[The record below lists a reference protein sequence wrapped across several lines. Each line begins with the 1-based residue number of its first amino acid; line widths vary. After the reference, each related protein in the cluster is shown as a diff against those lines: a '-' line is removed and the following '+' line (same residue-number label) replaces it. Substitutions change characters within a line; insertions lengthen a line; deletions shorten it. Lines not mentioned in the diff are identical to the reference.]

1 MNFLKKYNEEITLIL
16 LLFGLFLYAL
26 GLHALKGLP
35 TPQTFFYLGGIIFF
49 IYNRK
54 YFSLKEDFKNLL
66 IPLICMLILILLGIT
81 TIFDTTMPPKIINL
95 LKDIRSHIFNYF
107 ILLFIFYFFIKYIRS
122 KFLFYFFI
130 FFGFL
135 FLLNTSAMMFLG
147 FKNGLYHISFHQN
160 IPFFFKAIF
169 TYNIWIITPITAAL
183 SGLVIF
189 KKLRILFFI
198 LFACSIFALFANG
211 ERSFFVALL
220 VMVLA
225 VFIFCKYKY
234 KIQILLVLFLLS
246 FPLSY
251 AIYNY
256 SKNLPQRYN
265 VSNMIDNFL
274 VVALTPVVEMGK
286 YDEFCFNG
294 TLNCDYESIKEGK
307 SPITWEHSS
316 LARIAMSKSTFL
328 AFLDNPF
335 RATTMNTFGI
345 GEYLYKYYEENDSK
359 NKGYASLEP
368 NMNLYIH
375 PHNFV
380 FSLLFSYGIFGFSA
394 IAFLFINIM
403 QKAYYLYLKHG
414 NIYIRF
420 ISLSLFLCFI
430 GILFQSLFDAIY
442 PVILRMLF
450 VLFGIIF
457 GLYYR
462 GSDI

>member
-1 MNFLKKYNEEITLIL
+1 MNFLKKYNEEITSIL

-26 GLHALKGLP
+26 GLHDKKG
-35 TPQTFFYLGGIIFF
+35 TPSPQIFFYLGGIIFF

-54 YFSLKEDFKNLL
+54 YFSLREDFKNLL

-81 TIFDTTMPPKIINL
+81 TIFDTIMPIKTLNL

-107 ILLFIFYFFIKYIRS
+107 ILLFIFYFFIRYIRS

-135 FLLNTSAMMFLG
+135 LLLNTSAMIFLG
-147 FKNGLYHISFHQN
+147 LKNGLYHVSFHQN

-169 TYNIWIITPITAAL
+169 TYNIWIIIPIALTL

-211 ERSFFVALL
+211 ERSFFVAFL

-246 FPLSY
+246 FPASY
-251 AIYNY
+251 AIYDY

-265 VSNMIDNFL
+265 ISNMIDNFL
-274 VVALTPVVEMGK
+274 VVVSTPVIEMGK

-294 TLNCDYESIKEGK
+294 VLECDYESIKEGK
-307 SPITWEHSS
+307 SLITWEHSS
-316 LARIAMSKSTFL
+316 LSRIAMGKSTL
-328 AFLDNPF
+328 AAFLDRPF
-335 RATTMNTFGI
+335 NATTMNTFGI
-345 GEYLYKYYEENDSK
+345 GEYLYKYYEKNDSK
-359 NKGYASLEP
+359 NKAYASVKP
-368 NMNLYIH
+368 NLNLYIH
-375 PHNFV
+375 PHNFI

-403 QKAYYLYLKHG
+403 QKAYYLHLKH
-414 NIYIRF
+414 NSIYIRF
-420 ISLSLFLCFI
+420 IALSLFLCFI

-442 PVILRMLF
+442 PVILRIIF
-450 VLFGIIF
+450 VLFGIVF

-462 GSDI
+462 KETI